1 MAIARPQLAVYL
13 SPSDIAVSRGINVLK
28 VLTWIKSGELKAVNV
43 ATCAGRLPRW
53 RIFPATLK
61 RLTPLARRSRS
72 LRSLDAPAA
81 RPGMLSSTS
90 KRGNHSHPGD

>member
-53 RIFPATLK
+53 RISPADLE
-61 RLTPLARRSRS
+61 AF
-72 LRSLDAPAA
+72 DAA
-81 RPGMLSSTS
+81 RAAVPQAPVSRRPRRKAG
-90 KRGNHSHPGD
+90 HVVEFF